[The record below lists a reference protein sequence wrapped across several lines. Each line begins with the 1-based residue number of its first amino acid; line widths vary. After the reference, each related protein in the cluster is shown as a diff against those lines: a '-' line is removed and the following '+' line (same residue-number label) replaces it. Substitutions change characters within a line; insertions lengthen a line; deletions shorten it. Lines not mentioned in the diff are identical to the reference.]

1 MRQPNEVCKRVETR
15 EVLLEKYCSFV

>member
-15 EVLLEKYCSFV
+15 EVLFICLAWT